1 MNINQIERKLDRTIE
16 DNNLRKQVMEAI
28 LDRIHAFNFSNSSLE
43 DVEIYCVL
51 LNVGGIK
58 YISTIKGRI
67 VVDMLDKSYIS
78 SRELICTSN
87 WNFKRILRFS
97 FKDDGDD
104 LQIKVNTLKRK
115 ELHATLFDT
124 VEPKELMY
132 TVILSEKDKFFGK
145 VQVDLSYFEA
155 LEYDDYL
162 ACLVDA
168 FHRNTKIKKDSVDLT
183 AYKFHIV
190 NYA

>member
-1 MNINQIERKLDRTIE
+1 MNINQIERKLDRTIG
-16 DNNLRKQVMEAI
+16 DTNLRKQVMEAI

-43 DVEIYCVL
+43 DVEIYCIL

-58 YISTIKGRI
+58 FISTIKGRI

-97 FKDDGDD
+97 FKDDGND
-104 LQIKVNTLKRK
+104 LQISVNNLKRRDF
-115 ELHATLFDT
+115 HSTLFDT

-132 TVILSEKDKFFGK
+132 TVIFSEKDKFFGK
-145 VQVDLSYFEA
+145 VQVDLSYFET

-168 FHRNTKIKKDSVDLT
+168 FHRNTKIKKDNVDLT

>member
-1 MNINQIERKLDRTIE
+1 MNINQIERKLDRTIG
-16 DNNLRKQVMEAI
+16 DTNLRKQVMEAI

-43 DVEIYCVL
+43 DVEIYCIL

-58 YISTIKGRI
+58 FISTIKGRI

-97 FKDDGDD
+97 FKDDGND
-104 LQIKVNTLKRK
+104 LQIMVNTVKRK
-115 ELHATLFDT
+115 DFHSTLFDT

-132 TVILSEKDKFFGK
+132 TVIFSEKDKFFGK
-145 VQVDLSYFEA
+145 VQVDLSYFET

-168 FHRNTKIKKDSVDLT
+168 FHRNTKIKKGNVDLT